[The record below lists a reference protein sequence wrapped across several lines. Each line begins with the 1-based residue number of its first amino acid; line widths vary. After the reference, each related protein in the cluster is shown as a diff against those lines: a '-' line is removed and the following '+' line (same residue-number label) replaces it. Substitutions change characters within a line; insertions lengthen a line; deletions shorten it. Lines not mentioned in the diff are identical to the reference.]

1 MHVIAEKNGF
11 HIIIIFSFL
20 INKTSRSPQLSFA
33 WQQRRSSLSLS
44 TALVLFRERLVF
56 LARIKTEN
64 RVRFM

>member
-1 MHVIAEKNGF
+1 MHVIAEKNGS

-20 INKTSRSPQLSFA
+20 INKTSISPQLSFA
-33 WQQRRSSLSLS
+33 WQQRRSSLS